1 MLVEQR
7 TYDIL
12 PARVPDFYALYQAQ
26 GMAVQV
32 RHLGR
37 MLGYYSSEF
46 GALNQIV
53 HLWGYDGLDER
64 ARRRAALFADEQW
77 RDYFAKVLPLIVR
90 QESRILVPAPFAAH
104 DRPSSL
110 RTRTGAGR

>member
-12 PARVPDFYALYQAQ
+12 PARVPDFYALYQAE
-26 GMAVQV
+26 GMVVQI

-46 GALNQIV
+46 GTLNQIV
-53 HLWGYDGLDER
+53 HLWGYDDLQER
-64 ARRRAALFADEQW
+64 ATRRAALFADAEWQA
-77 RDYFAKVLPLIVR
+77 YFAKVLPLIVR

-104 DRPSSL
+104 DRPSRL
-110 RTRTGAGR
+110 WTGGGIG

>member
-12 PARVPDFYALYQAQ
+12 PARVPDFYALYQAH
-26 GMAVQV
+26 GLAVQV

-46 GALNQIV
+46 GMLNQIV
-53 HLWGYDGLDER
+53 HLWGYESLDER
-64 ARRRAALFADEQW
+64 TLRRTALFADEEW
-77 RDYFAKVLPLIVR
+77 CDYFAKVLPLIVR
-90 QESRILVPAPFAAH
+90 QESRILAPAPFAAH

-110 RTRTGAGR
+110 WTRGGAG